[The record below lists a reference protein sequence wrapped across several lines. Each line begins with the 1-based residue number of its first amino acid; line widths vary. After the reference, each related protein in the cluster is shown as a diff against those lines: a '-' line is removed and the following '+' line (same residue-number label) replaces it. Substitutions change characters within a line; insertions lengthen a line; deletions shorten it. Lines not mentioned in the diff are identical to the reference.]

1 MVVRAR
7 RWADAAVMIVAM
19 ATVLLAVV
27 MRALVLGVGVALSL
41 ERLRVA
47 FIVKGVEG
55 KRYFIILHRNS

>member
-1 MVVRAR
+1 LVV
-7 RWADAAVMIVAM
+7 
-19 ATVLLAVV
+19 VV
-27 MRALVLGVGVALSL
+27 MRTLVLGVGVALSL